1 MKFLD
6 IPPVWLTGFAALAW
20 LQSQFL
26 DVDIRFGPDIS
37 GQLGTAFV
45 AVGLILIGFAAFEFY
60 RKRTTIVPHMNP
72 SALIQSG
79 IFLRS
84 RNPIYLADTVILAGL
99 ILRWD
104 AVLSVVLIPAFMWL
118 ITNRFISTEEQEMR
132 GIFGT
137 EFAECER
144 KVRMWG

>member
-6 IPPVWLTGFAALAW
+6 IPPVWLTGFVALAW

-26 DVDIRFGPDIS
+26 DVDIRFGFDFS

-45 AVGLILIGFAAFEFY
+45 LVGLILIGFAAFEFY

-84 RNPIYLADTVILAGL
+84 RNPI
-99 ILRWD
+99 
-104 AVLSVVLIPAFMWL
+104 
-118 ITNRFISTEEQEMR
+118 
-132 GIFGT
+132 
-137 EFAECER
+137 
-144 KVRMWG
+144 

>member
-6 IPPVWLTGFAALAW
+6 IPPVWLTGFVALAW

-26 DVDIRFGPDIS
+26 DVDIRFGFDFP

-45 AVGLILIGFAAFEFY
+45 LVGLILIGFAAFEFY

-84 RNPIYLADTVILAGL
+84 RNPIYLAGTVILAGL

-118 ITNRFISTEEQEMR
+118 ITNRTKSARYLR
-132 GIFGT
+132 GRI
-137 EFAECER
+137 CRER
-144 KVRMWG
+144 TKGA